1 MILLLQMY
9 VDYEH
14 HSLSSSSNHWKTS
27 SNGSS
32 STPSKLS
39 LSAWRLFC
47 VALRSTYLV
56 ARRRF
61 ARLRRQLGCRK
72 TGSDTVLVHQKHP
85 QRSGL
90 DLTQTSVQSRPTR
103 DHQHRPSR
111 LLGTKSGSSGTRSF
125 LPRQRIDRCDQ

>member
-47 VALRSTYLV
+47 VAIHILGSEAPLRQT
-56 ARRRF
+56 
-61 ARLRRQLGCRK
+61 
-72 TGSDTVLVHQKHP
+72 P
-85 QRSGL
+85 QRSWGVVRRVL
-90 DLTQTSVQSRPTR
+90 IQCWSAKSTRKIRIGFNTNLGPISTNSRP
-103 DHQHRPSR
+103 
-111 LLGTKSGSSGTRSF
+111 
-125 LPRQRIDRCDQ
+125 